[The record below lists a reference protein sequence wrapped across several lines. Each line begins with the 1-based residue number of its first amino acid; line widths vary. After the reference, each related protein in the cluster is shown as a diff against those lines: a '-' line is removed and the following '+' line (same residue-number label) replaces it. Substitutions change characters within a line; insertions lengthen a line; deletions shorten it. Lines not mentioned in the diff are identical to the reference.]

1 VFRNASK
8 KIERKSGFTIVELLI
23 VVVVIGILAAI
34 VIVAYSGITKSAQQ
48 TAITAELRQWEK
60 LFEIYKAKNGSYP
73 QPAAS
78 NPGSSGG
85 PGTSAQGG
93 YCLGTGFPQASGTGY
108 CHVVS
113 STSSWRVAES
123 TGAYLL
129 SQLSTVGTPPTNSTK
144 YVYSGVTGP
153 LLWYITPTMYRLY
166 TTYPG
171 GTTCPAGMT
180 NGYGDA
186 NRQDCFI
193 VLDYS

>member
-73 QPAAS
+73 AP
-78 NPGSSGG
+78 SSTPTTGGG
-85 PGTSAQGG
+85 PGSNSMNV
-93 YCLGTGFPQASGTGY
+93 YCLGTGFPQSDGTAY
-108 CHVVS
+108 CRAVQS
-113 STSSWRVAES
+113 SNTYRAAES
-123 TGAYLL
+123 TGTALMAA
-129 SQLSTVGTPPTNSTK
+129 LSTVGTPPTNSTK
-144 YVYSGVTGP
+144 YVYDTGVVGP
-153 LLWYITPTMYRLY
+153 YMQYVSASDVRLY
-166 TTYPG
+166 TIYPG
-171 GTTCPAGMT
+171 GSTCPSGMID
-180 NGYGDA
+180 GYSNA

-193 VLDYS
+193 RLD